1 MDNLLYWKTVA
12 CIVKLLKE
20 GGEGEKVNG
29 IKEIL
34 NFLYSHFSLWLRR
47 LIPHPRLRCS
57 ACYTSVS
64 LDG

>member
-47 LIPHPRLRCS
+47 LIPPP
-57 ACYTSVS
+57 
-64 LDG
+64 